1 MRSSSAST
9 RALRS
14 RWTARKSRSFAN
26 PTSWPRSSSKTAP
39 QSVSNP
45 NLFEEQTSVAKQL
58 IFSDAGRRK
67 MLGGVDILAKA
78 VGSTLGPTGRNVI
91 LSKSFGGPLVTKD
104 GVTVSKEIELSDPF
118 ENMGAKLVNVV
129 ASKTSDVAGD
139 GTTTA
144 TILARAIYREG
155 LRNVTS
161 GANPTAV
168 RRGIEKAVEV
178 AVNELH
184 ETVSRLIDPLPK
196 GKEQISQIGAISAN
210 NDPEVGKMLADAI
223 ERVGRDGV
231 ITVEEGKTASTVLE
245 FVEGMQF
252 DKGYLSPYFV
262 TSPTTMEVLFEDAL
276 ILLHEKKISSLRELI
291 PLLEKVAQSGKPLL
305 VVAEDVEGEAL
316 ATLVVNKLRGVLNI
330 AAVKAPGFGDRRKA
344 MLGDM
349 AVLTGGTVI
358 SEDLGLK
365 LENLQLSQLGQA
377 KQIKVDKD
385 TTTIIQGAGKKA
397 EIQRRIDQLRRQIDE
412 TDSEYDKE
420 KFQERLAKLSGG
432 VALIRVG
439 APTELDMKQTK
450 ARIEDA
456 LHATRAAA
464 EEGIVPGGGVA
475 LLRVI
480 PAVQKLHDTLS
491 GDERIGSG
499 IVLRALEEPI
509 RYIAANSGH
518 DGGVIAEEVRSK
530 SGAVGFDAN
539 TGNFVDMFEAGII
552 DPTKVTRTALQNAAS
567 IAALMLTTEAMITN
581 IKDDEKEGGPAIEG
595 SVR

>member
-1 MRSSSAST
+1 M
-9 RALRS
+9 
-14 RWTARKSRSFAN
+14 
-26 PTSWPRSSSKTAP
+26 
-39 QSVSNP
+39 
-45 NLFEEQTSVAKQL
+45 AKQL

-67 MLGGVDILAKA
+67 MCGGVNILARV

-184 ETVSRLIDPLPK
+184 DKLSRPVSK
-196 GKEQISQIGAISAN
+196 KEEIAQVGSISAN
-210 NDPEVGKMLADAI
+210 NDPTIGAMLADAV
-223 ERVGRDGV
+223 EKVGRDGV

-305 VVAEDVEGEAL
+305 IVAEDVEGEAL

-377 KQIKVDKD
+377 KQIKVNKD
-385 TTTIIQGAGKKA
+385 TTTVIQGAGKKA
-397 EIQRRIDQLRRQIDE
+397 DIQRRIDQLRRQIEE

-439 APTELDMKQTK
+439 APTETDMKQTK

-480 PAVQKLHDTLS
+480 PAVEKLRSELQ
-491 GDERIGSG
+491 GDEKLGAAI
-499 IVLRALEEPI
+499 ILRALEEPI
-509 RYIAANSGH
+509 RYIASNSGH
-518 DGGVIAEEVRSK
+518 DGGVIAEEVKSK

-581 IKDDEKEGGPAIEG
+581 IKDDEKEGGPGIEG

>member
-1 MRSSSAST
+1 MM
-9 RALRS
+9 
-14 RWTARKSRSFAN
+14 
-26 PTSWPRSSSKTAP
+26 
-39 QSVSNP
+39 
-45 NLFEEQTSVAKQL
+45 E
-58 IFSDAGRRK
+58 
-67 MLGGVDILAKA
+67 GVDILARA
-78 VGSTLGPTGRNVI
+78 VGTTLGPTGRNVI
-91 LSKSFGGPLVTKD
+91 LSKSFGGPAVTKD
-104 GVTVSKEIELSDPF
+104 GVTVAKEIELPDPF

-144 TILARAIYREG
+144 TVLARAIYREG
-155 LRNVTS
+155 LKSITA
-161 GANPTAV
+161 GANPTAI
-168 RRGIEKAVEV
+168 RRGIEKAVET
-178 AVNELH
+178 AVTEL
-184 ETVSRLIDPLPK
+184 TGKFSRPVSK
-196 GKEQISQIGAISAN
+196 KEEIAQVGSISAN
-210 NDPEVGKMLADAI
+210 NDPAIGSMLADAV

-231 ITVEEGKTASTVLE
+231 ITVEEGKTATTTLE

-262 TSPTTMEVLFEDAL
+262 TDPATMEVVFEDAL
-276 ILLHEKKISSLRELI
+276 ILLHEKKISGLREMI
-291 PLLEKVAQSGKPLL
+291 PLLEKVAQTGKPLL
-305 VVAEDVEGEAL
+305 IVAEDVEGEAL
-316 ATLVVNKLRGVLNI
+316 ATLVVNKLRGILNI
-330 AAVKAPGFGDRRKA
+330 CAVKAPGFGDRRKA

-365 LENLQLSQLGQA
+365 LENLQVSQLGKA
-377 KQIKVDKD
+377 KQIKVNKD
-385 TTTIIQGAGKKA
+385 STTLIQGAGKKA
-397 EIQRRIDQLRRQIDE
+397 EIQRRIDQLRRQIEE
-412 TDSEYDKE
+412 TESEYDKE

-439 APTELDMKQTK
+439 APTEADMKQTK

-480 PAVQKLHDTLS
+480 PAVQKTHSGLD

-518 DGGVIAEEVRSK
+518 DGAVVAEDVK
-530 SGAVGFDAN
+530 SQDGPVGFDAN
-539 TGNFVDMFEAGII
+539 TGNYVNMFDAGIV
-552 DPTKVTRTALQNAAS
+552 DPTKVTRSALQNAAS
-567 IAALMLTTEAMITN
+567 IAALMLTTEAMVTN
-581 IKDDEKEGGPAIEG
+581 IKEDEKEGGRIEG
-595 SVR
+595 AVR